1 MCYDTLINKGTL
13 MKIKDVIK
21 SITYYVETDDP
32 DFPDYRTDENGSHWE
47 KLMGESW
54 EPVYNPDVEK
64 KLQELF
70 WEYKNQLDEKEDI
83 WIR

>member
-1 MCYDTLINKGTL
+1 
-13 MKIKDVIK
+13 
-21 SITYYVETDDP
+21 
-32 DFPDYRTDENGSHWE
+32 
-47 KLMGESW
+47 MGESW